1 MYINPVTKPAAEAPK
16 SEKRKKGA
24 GESSFVEQVETLLE
38 LDAVDIARRFEDGE
52 ERKEAA
58 KRFRAPHDEESADT
72 PDNKNQAESDKAKT
86 ADKSL
91 NITV

>member
-52 ERKEAA
+52 ERKEAP
-58 KRFRAPHDEESADT
+58 KRFRAPHDEENADT
-72 PDNKNQAESDKAKT
+72 PDQNQADSDKAKT